1 MPFAPWSVDDL
12 GTKRP
17 DGEVAADNAE
27 MINRL
32 YRGVGIVDGRRE
44 SLTADVNLLPDAER
58 DVLFDGPFE
67 ANPDIG
73 VYRDFKG

>member
-1 MPFAPWSVDDL
+1 
-12 GTKRP
+12 
-17 DGEVAADNAE
+17 

-32 YRGVGIVDGRRE
+32 YRGVGIVDGRRG